1 MCVTKEGRE
10 MVEKILRIARVK
22 GIDNDVGRRFDSR
35 LKDGDGDNAFANEL
49 NRVMKKKEKTDSSE
63 IPEAYK
69 LELTNI
75 GTQSLFYYGG
85 LNLNELL
92 G

>member
-1 MCVTKEGRE
+1 
-10 MVEKILRIARVK
+10 MVEKILKIARIK
-22 GIDNDVGRRFDSR
+22 GVDNDVGRRFDSR
-35 LKDGDGDNAFANEL
+35 RRESDEDKAFANEL
-49 NRVMKKKEKTDSSE
+49 NRVMKKNEDSEKSE
-63 IPEAYK
+63 IPAAYS
-69 LELTNI
+69 LELSSI

>member
-1 MCVTKEGRE
+1 
-10 MVEKILRIARVK
+10 MVEKILKIARIK
-22 GIDNDVGRRFDSR
+22 GVDNDVGRRFDSR
-35 LKDGDGDNAFANEL
+35 RKDGDEENAFANEL
-49 NRVMKKKEKTDSSE
+49 SRVMKKKKETEPSE
-63 IPEAYK
+63 ISEAYK

>member
-1 MCVTKEGRE
+1 
-10 MVEKILRIARVK
+10 MVEKILKVARIK
-22 GIDNDVGRRFDSR
+22 GVDYDVGRRFDSR
-35 LKDGDGDNAFANEL
+35 RKDGDENNSFANEL
-49 NRVMKKKEKTDSSE
+49 KRVMNKKKDNESSE

-85 LNLNELL
+85 LNLSELL

>member
-1 MCVTKEGRE
+1 
-10 MVEKILRIARVK
+10 MVEKILRIARIK
-22 GIDNDVGRRFDSR
+22 GVDNDVGHRFDSR
-35 LKDGDGDNAFANEL
+35 RKDSDEDNTFANEL
-49 NRVMKKKEKTDSSE
+49 SRVMKKKEKTESSE

-69 LELTNI
+69 LELSNI

>member
-1 MCVTKEGRE
+1 MLEKI
-10 MVEKILRIARVK
+10 EKILRIKNV
-22 GIDNDVGRRFDSR
+22 DNDVGRRFDSR
-35 LKDGDGDNAFANEL
+35 RRNGEEDGSGFANEL
-49 NRVMKKKEKTDSSE
+49 RRVMHKKNKVEPSE
-63 IPEAYK
+63 VPEAYK

-92 G
+92 R